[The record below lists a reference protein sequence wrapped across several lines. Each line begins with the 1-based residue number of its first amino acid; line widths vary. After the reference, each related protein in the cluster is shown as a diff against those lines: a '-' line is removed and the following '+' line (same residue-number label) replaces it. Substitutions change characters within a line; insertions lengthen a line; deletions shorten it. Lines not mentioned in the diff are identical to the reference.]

1 MHAREVGRER
11 DPKPYLFKQE
21 GKTHGRTKRI
31 GICHGMGS
39 RRERRYWACLD
50 VVEAEQ
56 PIG

>member
-21 GKTHGRTKRI
+21 GKTQGKAKRN

-39 RRERRYWACLD
+39 GRERRYWACLD